1 MGFLSKIYERR
12 GKAQRQ
18 AGFGGFMNGA
28 EDVSGQGTGATSGGS
43 LADPPGSSPAAR
55 DFQARDA
62 SGPASAVP
70 GDPQPKPRSTS
81 RSRARSKPDPFD
93 FETSRDAAVEEPPV
107 SPSTRSP
114 PSRSK
119 PKPASRGGS
128 PSPSGAARNKPSSSW
143 SPGTASASPSGSPGT
158 FGAAR
163 DAVPSPRDAPGT
175 GAGRGSAEA
184 AADPF
189 LPTPGKRRRVT
200 FAEVD
205 AFTLDEEEDEDDVDV
220 PAHGRRDRDPFD
232 FPEDGDGDVSLAPP
246 PAATTTASRSPRPAW
261 GVFGGSPATS
271 PEARPKHG
279 GKSAADDSGLAA
291 PSPEWAKRAPA
302 PSRSRSASPM
312 DADAT
317 RSVEKKRNAPKQ
329 KPLLPAHFPHSP
341 SAAMAMASPSPPPRG
356 GNPKP
361 RDALP
366 ESSDALAALDEAQY
380 ALSGLGADQPEAGRL
395 ACASSLVAIAADARL
410 RRALAQHGLAPRMC
424 RAALDLCASVL
435 GVHARD
441 AAAADGGG
449 VIARALAAER
459 RRATSPALGVSAA
472 ALLYLSTL
480 ELRAGEAA
488 AAYAGRDVAGILAEL
503 MRRSDFSAEED
514 ESVDDKSERG
524 GARRRLLGAD
534 DEDADDKNETVG
546 KRDDKNGN
554 ASSSSGPGFGALLAN
569 GAETKALR
577 TTRDALRG
585 LKFLPHESVDA
596 PTLALLAAHRA
607 LAQTERAAARASQR
621 EARRRFEAEKRAE
634 ERAADGHPA
643 ELADHDSSP
652 SEEREA
658 RRAEAEGDEAA
669 ILGWSGFKE
678 SLAAK
683 GAVLET
689 ARLADEAAREICR
702 AGARCFSRRETHEGR
717 EDKNGDGFD
726 GFEDD
731 SARACRATARLFRCM
746 RVVEAATFGSPS
758 CADACVSGSLAPA
771 PELYAKPPR
780 EPRLCLVPMRVNDA
794 IASPA
799 PKEPGAKTS
808 AVGGAGTMRD
818 TMRDTNA
825 DVVREVGDEQD
836 VLLADVVRDTRVDG
850 IELSPCASPDRT
862 DSAAL
867 KSRGVELGDGGG
879 STGAKRRAAE
889 EEDAAATA
897 KRFRTAEALLLTPSP
912 GSKRFGGESRA
923 GAVAGAIDA
932 AGASFLGTSQDE
944 VTRDASRNGDASQKN
959 GAKTSRTRTR
969 RAETHRSVS
978 APREPGELPAA
989 AAETPTFNFS
999 RVAAAVDA
1007 SIAWLDDD
1015 KAGAEPSKAPAD
1027 AVARPWTMVHALLG
1041 AIPTLAAAAA
1051 TAAHATDAGDF
1062 VCGVRT
1068 ARAGGLGADPRLAAG
1083 TLRAVVCVLT
1093 NLTNE
1098 NPAGCAA
1105 VRAAGGLETAA
1116 ALVPWC
1122 AALEGLLPGAGP
1134 DAAARAAAAARGG
1147 VLEPKRATASRRAQ
1161 TNAKTNAD
1169 ANANAEGHDMLNAA
1183 LCFLVNVAETDAD
1196 ARRVLRALEAD
1207 AGAMESFARRRDV
1220 ASPSAAAKNEGEGLG
1235 FGSARRLS
1243 DVGKPPERT
1252 ATRASAAKKKKA
1264 AATKV
1269 ALASRHVGLVE
1280 LLARVFVRAGGAAAA
1295 PENGEIS
1302 ENQARDFRDAET
1314 VEPSKPGLK
1323 PGFALAS
1330 GEVTAEMLEAEETRP
1345 SNDRDSRDEGDGLIT
1360 QAYAA
1365 LLVAFLVEGQPA
1377 LRADVRSALP
1387 EDGFAALAGVLER
1400 FRAFHEQLESI
1411 SEESRASLTRVIRW
1425 LRGT

>member
-1 MGFLSKIYERR
+1 MACSAPRR
-12 GKAQRQ
+12 METASPR
-18 AGFGGFMNGA
+18 
-28 EDVSGQGTGATSGGS
+28 AT
-43 LADPPGSSPAAR
+43 R
-55 DFQARDA
+55 
-62 SGPASAVP
+62 ASASSGSAGTAWTARP
-70 GDPQPKPRSTS
+70 EAPPPRRRARS
-81 RSRARSKPDPFD
+81 RSRTGRAWI
-93 FETSRDAAVEEPPV
+93 ET
-107 SPSTRSP
+107 
-114 PSRSK
+114 
-119 PKPASRGGS
+119 
-128 PSPSGAARNKPSSSW
+128 
-143 SPGTASASPSGSPGT
+143 
-158 FGAAR
+158 
-163 DAVPSPRDAPGT
+163 
-175 GAGRGSAEA
+175 RGSAEA

-205 AFTLDEEEDEDDVDV
+205 AFTLDEDEDEDDVDV

-261 GVFGGSPATS
+261 GGFGGSPATS

-279 GKSAADDSGLAA
+279 GKSTADDSGLAA

-329 KPLLPAHFPHSP
+329 KPLLPTHFPHSP

-441 AAAADGGG
+441 AAAVDGGG

-503 MRRSDFSAEED
+503 MRRSDFSTEED
-514 ESVDDKSERG
+514 ESAESRGERG

-534 DEDADDKNETVG
+534 DKNVDDKNETVG
-546 KRDDKNGN
+546 DDKNGN
-554 ASSSSGPGFGALLAN
+554 ASSFGFGALLAN

-621 EARRRFEAEKRAE
+621 EARRRVEAEKRAE

-643 ELADHDSSP
+643 DGADHDLSP

-689 ARLADEAAREICR
+689 ARLADEAAREICQ
-702 AGARCFSRRETHEGR
+702 AGARCFSRRETHIG
-717 EDKNGDGFD
+717 EDKNGDG
-726 GFEDD
+726 GVEDD

-780 EPRLCLVPMRVNDA
+780 EPLRLVPMRVNDA

-799 PKEPGAKTS
+799 PKSPKPS

-818 TMRDTNA
+818 TRANA
-825 DVVREVGDEQD
+825 SRREAGDERA
-836 VLLADVVRDTRVDG
+836 LADVVRDTRVDG
-850 IELSPCASPDRT
+850 IELSPCASPDRE
-862 DSAAL
+862 AAL
-867 KSRGVELGDGGG
+867 KSRGADGDGGG

-912 GSKRFGGESRA
+912 GSKRFGGEGRA

-932 AGASFLGTSQDE
+932 AGASFLVDE
-944 VTRDASRNGDASQKN
+944 VTRDASRNGDARN
-959 GAKTSRTRTR
+959 GDAPRTRTR
-969 RAETHRSVS
+969 RAETHRSGS
-978 APREPGELPAA
+978 APREPGEPPAA

-1015 KAGAEPSKAPAD
+1015 KAGAEPSKAPACGD
-1027 AVARPWTMVHALLG
+1027 ARPWTMVHALLG

-1161 TNAKTNAD
+1161 TNAD
-1169 ANANAEGHDMLNAA
+1169 ANANTEGHDMLNAA

-1207 AGAMESFARRRDV
+1207 AGAMESFARRRN
-1220 ASPSAAAKNEGEGLG
+1220 ASPSAAAKNEGEGG

-1243 DVGKPPERT
+1243 DVPPPKRT

-1295 PENGEIS
+1295 PGNGENENAREPAERS
-1302 ENQARDFRDAET
+1302 ETRDIRDAET
-1314 VEPSKPGLK
+1314 VEPSKP
-1323 PGFALAS
+1323 FALAS
-1330 GEVTAEMLEAEETRP
+1330 DEVTAEMLEAETRP
-1345 SNDRDSRDEGDGLIT
+1345 AEDRDSTEGDGLIT

>member
-18 AGFGGFMNGA
+18 AGFGGFKNGA
-28 EDVSGQGTGATSGGS
+28 EDVSGKGTGATSGGS

-128 PSPSGAARNKPSSSW
+128 PSPSGATRNKPSSSR
-143 SPGTASASPSGSPGT
+143 SPGTASASPLGSPGT

-184 AADPF
+184 AADLF

-232 FPEDGDGDVSLAPP
+232 FPEDGDEDVALAP
-246 PAATTTASRSPRPAW
+246 PAATITASRSPRPAW

-279 GKSAADDSGLAA
+279 SKSTAVDSGLTA
-291 PSPEWAKRAPA
+291 PSPEWAKRAPV

-312 DADAT
+312 DADAP

-329 KPLLPAHFPHSP
+329 KPLLPPHFPHSP
-341 SAAMAMASPSPPPRG
+341 SAAMAMASPSPPPRIG
-356 GNPKP
+356 GGPGT

-395 ACASSLVAIAADARL
+395 ACASSLVSIVANARL
-410 RRALAQHGLAPRMC
+410 RRALAQHGLAPRLC

-441 AAAADGGG
+441 DAAADGGG

-488 AAYAGRDVAGILAEL
+488 AVYAGRDVAGILAEL
-503 MRRSDFSAEED
+503 MRRADFSAEED
-514 ESVDDKSERG
+514 ESAESRG
-524 GARRRLLGAD
+524 DSKGARRRLLGETH
-534 DEDADDKNETVG
+534 EDADAVDET
-546 KRDDKNGN
+546 KNGN
-554 ASSSSGPGFGALLAN
+554 ASSFGFGALLAN
-569 GAETKALR
+569 GAEAKALR
-577 TTRDALRG
+577 TTRDALRN

-621 EARRRFEAEKRAE
+621 EARRRVEAEKRAE

-643 ELADHDSSP
+643 DPRADHDSSP

-669 ILGWSGFKE
+669 VLGWSGFKE
-678 SLAAK
+678 SLAAR

-689 ARLADEAAREICR
+689 ARLADEAAREICQ
-702 AGARCFSRRETHEGR
+702 AGARCFSRRETHETHIG
-717 EDKNGDGFD
+717 EDENGDG
-726 GFEDD
+726 GVEDD
-731 SARACRATARLFRCM
+731 STRAGRATARLFRCM

-780 EPRLCLVPMRVNDA
+780 EPLRLVPMRVNDA

-799 PKEPGAKTS
+799 PKSPKPST
-808 AVGGAGTMRD
+808 VGGAGTMRD
-818 TMRDTNA
+818 TRANA
-825 DVVREVGDEQD
+825 DVVREAGDERA
-836 VLLADVVRDTRVDG
+836 LADVVRDTRVDG
-850 IELSPCASPDRT
+850 IELSPRASPDRE
-862 DSAAL
+862 AAL
-867 KSRGVELGDGGG
+867 KSRGADGDGGG
-879 STGAKRRAAE
+879 STGAKRRATE

-932 AGASFLGTSQDE
+932 AGASFLVDE
-944 VTRDASRNGDASQKN
+944 VTRDASRNGDARN
-959 GAKTSRTRTR
+959 GDASRTRTR
-969 RAETHRSVS
+969 RRGDAETRRGNVS
-978 APREPGELPAA
+978 APREPGEPPAA

-1015 KAGAEPSKAPAD
+1015 KADVHSPSKAPACGD
-1027 AVARPWTMVHALLG
+1027 ARPWTMVHALLG

-1116 ALVPWC
+1116 ALIPWC

-1161 TNAKTNAD
+1161 TNADVQTQTS
-1169 ANANAEGHDMLNAA
+1169 NAEGHDMLNAA

-1207 AGAMESFARRRDV
+1207 AGAMESFARRRD
-1220 ASPSAAAKNEGEGLG
+1220 ASPSAAATLEPPPLEPLEPLEAG
-1235 FGSARRLS
+1235 RRF
-1243 DVGKPPERT
+1243 DVPPPKRA

-1264 AATKV
+1264 AETKV

-1280 LLARVFVRAGGAAAA
+1280 LLARLFVRAGGAGPTEDGFTENETEAAA
-1295 PENGEIS
+1295 RRS
-1302 ENQARDFRDAET
+1302 ETTRDFRDAFT
-1314 VEPSKPGLK
+1314 KKKKGGSRP
-1323 PGFALAS
+1323 FALAS
-1330 GEVTAEMLEAEETRP
+1330 GEVTAEMLETETRARKDA
-1345 SNDRDSRDEGDGLIT
+1345 SFLNRDRDPTEGDGLIT

-1400 FRAFHEQLESI
+1400 FRAFHEQIESI

>member
-18 AGFGGFMNGA
+18 AGFGGFKNGA
-28 EDVSGQGTGATSGGS
+28 EDVSGKGTGATSGGS

-128 PSPSGAARNKPSSSW
+128 PSPSGAARNKPSSSR
-143 SPGTASASPSGSPGT
+143 SPGTASASPLGSPGT

-184 AADPF
+184 AADLF

-232 FPEDGDGDVSLAPP
+232 FPEDGDEDVALAP
-246 PAATTTASRSPRPAW
+246 PAATITASRSPRPAW

-279 GKSAADDSGLAA
+279 SKSTAVDSGLTA
-291 PSPEWAKRAPA
+291 PSPEWAKRAPV

-312 DADAT
+312 DADAP

-329 KPLLPAHFPHSP
+329 KPLLPPHFPHSP
-341 SAAMAMASPSPPPRG
+341 SAAMAMASPSPPPRIG
-356 GNPKP
+356 GGPGT

-395 ACASSLVAIAADARL
+395 ACASSLVSIVANARL
-410 RRALAQHGLAPRMC
+410 RRALAQHGLAPRLC

-441 AAAADGGG
+441 DAAADGGG

-488 AAYAGRDVAGILAEL
+488 AVYAGRDVAGILAEL
-503 MRRSDFSAEED
+503 MRRADFSAEED
-514 ESVDDKSERG
+514 ESAESRG
-524 GARRRLLGAD
+524 DSKGARRRLLGETH
-534 DEDADDKNETVG
+534 EDADAVDET
-546 KRDDKNGN
+546 KNGN
-554 ASSSSGPGFGALLAN
+554 ASSFGFGALLAN
-569 GAETKALR
+569 GAEAKALR
-577 TTRDALRG
+577 TTRDALRN

-596 PTLALLAAHRA
+596 PTLALLATHRA

-621 EARRRFEAEKRAE
+621 EARRRVEAEKRAE

-643 ELADHDSSP
+643 DPRADHDSSP

-669 ILGWSGFKE
+669 VLGWSGFKE
-678 SLAAK
+678 SLAAR

-689 ARLADEAAREICR
+689 ARLADEAAREICQ
-702 AGARCFSRRETHEGR
+702 AGARCFSRRETHETHIG
-717 EDKNGDGFD
+717 EDENGDG
-726 GFEDD
+726 GVEDD
-731 SARACRATARLFRCM
+731 STRAGRATARLFRCM

-780 EPRLCLVPMRVNDA
+780 EPLRLVPMRVNDA

-799 PKEPGAKTS
+799 PKSPKPST
-808 AVGGAGTMRD
+808 VGGAGTMRD
-818 TMRDTNA
+818 TRAKA
-825 DVVREVGDEQD
+825 DVVREAGDERA
-836 VLLADVVRDTRVDG
+836 LADVVRDTRVDG
-850 IELSPCASPDRT
+850 IELSPRASPDRE
-862 DSAAL
+862 AAL
-867 KSRGVELGDGGG
+867 KSRGADGDGGG
-879 STGAKRRAAE
+879 STGAKRRATE

-932 AGASFLGTSQDE
+932 AGASFLVDE
-944 VTRDASRNGDASQKN
+944 VTRDASRNGDARN
-959 GAKTSRTRTR
+959 GDASRTRTR
-969 RAETHRSVS
+969 RRGDAETRRGNVS
-978 APREPGELPAA
+978 APREPGEPPAA

-1015 KAGAEPSKAPAD
+1015 KADVHSPSKAPACGD
-1027 AVARPWTMVHALLG
+1027 ARPWTMVHALLG

-1116 ALVPWC
+1116 ALIPWC

-1147 VLEPKRATASRRAQ
+1147 VLEPKRATASRRAP
-1161 TNAKTNAD
+1161 TNAD
-1169 ANANAEGHDMLNAA
+1169 VQTQTANAEGHDMLNAA

-1207 AGAMESFARRRDV
+1207 AGAMESFARRRD
-1220 ASPSAAAKNEGEGLG
+1220 ASPSAAATLEPPPLEPLEPLEAG
-1235 FGSARRLS
+1235 RRF
-1243 DVGKPPERT
+1243 DVPPPKRA

-1264 AATKV
+1264 AETKV

-1280 LLARVFVRAGGAAAA
+1280 LLARLFVRAGGAGPTEDGFTENETEAAA
-1295 PENGEIS
+1295 RRS
-1302 ENQARDFRDAET
+1302 ETTRDFRDAFT
-1314 VEPSKPGLK
+1314 KKKKGGSRP
-1323 PGFALAS
+1323 FALAS
-1330 GEVTAEMLEAEETRP
+1330 GEVTAEMLETETRARKDA
-1345 SNDRDSRDEGDGLIT
+1345 SVGQRRDPTEGDGLIT

-1400 FRAFHEQLESI
+1400 FRAFHEQIESI

>member
-18 AGFGGFMNGA
+18 AGFGGFKNGA
-28 EDVSGQGTGATSGGS
+28 EDVSGKGTGATSGGS

-128 PSPSGAARNKPSSSW
+128 PSPSGATRNKPSSSR
-143 SPGTASASPSGSPGT
+143 SPGTASASPLGSPGT

-184 AADPF
+184 AADLF

-232 FPEDGDGDVSLAPP
+232 FPEDGDEDVALAP
-246 PAATTTASRSPRPAW
+246 PAATITASRSPRPAW

-279 GKSAADDSGLAA
+279 SKSTAVDSGLTA
-291 PSPEWAKRAPA
+291 PSPEWAKRAPV

-312 DADAT
+312 DADAP

-329 KPLLPAHFPHSP
+329 KPLLPPHFPHSP
-341 SAAMAMASPSPPPRG
+341 SAAMAMASPSPPPRIG
-356 GNPKP
+356 GGPGT

-395 ACASSLVAIAADARL
+395 ACASSLVSIVANARL
-410 RRALAQHGLAPRMC
+410 RRALAQHGLAPRLC

-441 AAAADGGG
+441 DAAADGGG

-488 AAYAGRDVAGILAEL
+488 AVYAGRDVAGILAEL
-503 MRRSDFSAEED
+503 MRRADFSAEED
-514 ESVDDKSERG
+514 ESAESRG
-524 GARRRLLGAD
+524 DSKGARRRLLGETH
-534 DEDADDKNETVG
+534 EDADAVDET
-546 KRDDKNGN
+546 KNGN
-554 ASSSSGPGFGALLAN
+554 ASSFGFGALLAN
-569 GAETKALR
+569 GAEAKALR
-577 TTRDALRG
+577 TTRDALRN

-621 EARRRFEAEKRAE
+621 EARRRVEAEKRAE

-643 ELADHDSSP
+643 DPRADHDSSP

-658 RRAEAEGDEAA
+658 RRAEAEEDEAA
-669 ILGWSGFKE
+669 VLGWSGFKE
-678 SLAAK
+678 SLAAR

-689 ARLADEAAREICR
+689 ARLADEAAREICQ
-702 AGARCFSRRETHEGR
+702 AGARCFSRRETHETHIG
-717 EDKNGDGFD
+717 EDENGDG
-726 GFEDD
+726 GVEDD
-731 SARACRATARLFRCM
+731 STRAGRATARLFRCM

-780 EPRLCLVPMRVNDA
+780 EPLRLVPMRVNDA

-799 PKEPGAKTS
+799 PKSPKPST
-808 AVGGAGTMRD
+808 VGGAGTMRD
-818 TMRDTNA
+818 TRANA
-825 DVVREVGDEQD
+825 DVVREAGDERA
-836 VLLADVVRDTRVDG
+836 LADVVRDTRVDG
-850 IELSPCASPDRT
+850 IELSPRASPDRE
-862 DSAAL
+862 AAL
-867 KSRGVELGDGGG
+867 KSRGADGDGGG
-879 STGAKRRAAE
+879 STGAKRRATE

-932 AGASFLGTSQDE
+932 AGASFLVDE
-944 VTRDASRNGDASQKN
+944 VTRDASRNGDARN
-959 GAKTSRTRTR
+959 GDASRTRTR
-969 RAETHRSVS
+969 RRGDAETRRGNVS
-978 APREPGELPAA
+978 APREPGEPPAA

-1015 KAGAEPSKAPAD
+1015 KADVHSPSKAPACGD
-1027 AVARPWTMVHALLG
+1027 ARPWTMVHALLG

-1116 ALVPWC
+1116 ALIPWC

-1161 TNAKTNAD
+1161 TNADVQTQTS
-1169 ANANAEGHDMLNAA
+1169 NAEGHDMLNAA

-1207 AGAMESFARRRDV
+1207 AGAMESFARRRD
-1220 ASPSAAAKNEGEGLG
+1220 ASPSAAATLEPPPLEPLEPLEAG
-1235 FGSARRLS
+1235 RRF
-1243 DVGKPPERT
+1243 DVPPPKRA

-1264 AATKV
+1264 AETKV

-1280 LLARVFVRAGGAAAA
+1280 LLARLFVRAGGAGPTEDGFTENETEAAA
-1295 PENGEIS
+1295 RRS
-1302 ENQARDFRDAET
+1302 ETTRDFRDAFT
-1314 VEPSKPGLK
+1314 KKKKGGSRP
-1323 PGFALAS
+1323 FALAS
-1330 GEVTAEMLEAEETRP
+1330 GEVTAEMLETETRARKDA
-1345 SNDRDSRDEGDGLIT
+1345 SFLNRDRDPTEGDGLIT

-1400 FRAFHEQLESI
+1400 FRAFHEQIESI

>member
-18 AGFGGFMNGA
+18 AGFGGFKNGA
-28 EDVSGQGTGATSGGS
+28 EDVSGKGTGATSGGS

-128 PSPSGAARNKPSSSW
+128 PSPSGATRNKPSSSR
-143 SPGTASASPSGSPGT
+143 SPGTASASPLGSPGT

-184 AADPF
+184 AADLF

-232 FPEDGDGDVSLAPP
+232 FPEDGDEDVALAP
-246 PAATTTASRSPRPAW
+246 PAATITASRSPRPAW

-279 GKSAADDSGLAA
+279 SKSTAVDSGLTA
-291 PSPEWAKRAPA
+291 PSPEWAKRAPV

-312 DADAT
+312 DADAP

-329 KPLLPAHFPHSP
+329 KPLLPPHFPHSP
-341 SAAMAMASPSPPPRG
+341 SAAMAMASPSPPPRIG
-356 GNPKP
+356 GGPGT

-395 ACASSLVAIAADARL
+395 ACASSLVSIVANARL
-410 RRALAQHGLAPRMC
+410 RRALAQHGLAPRLC

-441 AAAADGGG
+441 DAAADGGG

-488 AAYAGRDVAGILAEL
+488 AVYAGRDVAGILAEL
-503 MRRSDFSAEED
+503 MRRADFSAEED
-514 ESVDDKSERG
+514 ESAESRG
-524 GARRRLLGAD
+524 DSKGARRRLLGETH
-534 DEDADDKNETVG
+534 EDADAVDET
-546 KRDDKNGN
+546 KNGN
-554 ASSSSGPGFGALLAN
+554 ASSFGFGALLAN
-569 GAETKALR
+569 GAEAKALR
-577 TTRDALRG
+577 TTRDALRN

-621 EARRRFEAEKRAE
+621 EARRRVEAEKRAE

-643 ELADHDSSP
+643 DPRADHDSSP

-658 RRAEAEGDEAA
+658 RRAEAEEDEAA
-669 ILGWSGFKE
+669 VLGWSGFKE
-678 SLAAK
+678 SLAAR

-689 ARLADEAAREICR
+689 ARLADEAAREICQ
-702 AGARCFSRRETHEGR
+702 AGARCFSRRETHETHIG
-717 EDKNGDGFD
+717 EDENGDG
-726 GFEDD
+726 GVEDD
-731 SARACRATARLFRCM
+731 STRAGRATARLFRCM

-780 EPRLCLVPMRVNDA
+780 EPLRLVPMRVNDA

-799 PKEPGAKTS
+799 PKSPKPST
-808 AVGGAGTMRD
+808 VGGAGTMRD
-818 TMRDTNA
+818 TRANA
-825 DVVREVGDEQD
+825 DVVREAGDERA
-836 VLLADVVRDTRVDG
+836 LADVVRDTRVDG
-850 IELSPCASPDRT
+850 IELSPRASPDRE
-862 DSAAL
+862 AAL
-867 KSRGVELGDGGG
+867 KSRGADGDGGG
-879 STGAKRRAAE
+879 STGAKRRATE

-932 AGASFLGTSQDE
+932 AGASFLVDE
-944 VTRDASRNGDASQKN
+944 VTRDASRNGDARNSD
-959 GAKTSRTRTR
+959 ASRTRTR
-969 RAETHRSVS
+969 RRGDAETRRGNVS
-978 APREPGELPAA
+978 APREPGEPPAA

-1015 KAGAEPSKAPAD
+1015 KADVHSPSKAPACGD
-1027 AVARPWTMVHALLG
+1027 ARPWTMVHALLG

-1116 ALVPWC
+1116 ALIPWC

-1161 TNAKTNAD
+1161 TNADVQTQTS
-1169 ANANAEGHDMLNAA
+1169 NAEGHDMLNAA

-1207 AGAMESFARRRDV
+1207 AGAMESFARRRD
-1220 ASPSAAAKNEGEGLG
+1220 ASPSAAATLEPPPLEPLEPLEAG
-1235 FGSARRLS
+1235 RRF
-1243 DVGKPPERT
+1243 DVPPPKRA

-1264 AATKV
+1264 AETKV

-1280 LLARVFVRAGGAAAA
+1280 LLARLFVRAGGAGPTEDGFTENETEAAA
-1295 PENGEIS
+1295 RRS
-1302 ENQARDFRDAET
+1302 ETTRDFRDAFT
-1314 VEPSKPGLK
+1314 KKKKGGSRP
-1323 PGFALAS
+1323 FALAS
-1330 GEVTAEMLEAEETRP
+1330 GEVTAEMLETETRARKDA
-1345 SNDRDSRDEGDGLIT
+1345 SFLNRDRDPTEGDGLIT

-1400 FRAFHEQLESI
+1400 FRAFHEQIESI

>member
-18 AGFGGFMNGA
+18 AGFGGFKNGA
-28 EDVSGQGTGATSGGS
+28 EDVSGKGTGATSGGS

-128 PSPSGAARNKPSSSW
+128 PSPSGAARNKPSSSR
-143 SPGTASASPSGSPGT
+143 SPGTASASPLGSPGT

-232 FPEDGDGDVSLAPP
+232 FPEDGDEDVALAPP

-261 GVFGGSPATS
+261 GFFGGSPATS

-279 GKSAADDSGLAA
+279 SKSTAVDSGLTA
-291 PSPEWAKRAPA
+291 PSPEWAKRAPV

-312 DADAT
+312 DADAP

-329 KPLLPAHFPHSP
+329 KPLLPLREVHFPHSP
-341 SAAMAMASPSPPPRG
+341 SAAMAMASPSPPPRIG
-356 GNPKP
+356 GGPGT

-395 ACASSLVAIAADARL
+395 ACASSLVSIAADARL
-410 RRALAQHGLAPRMC
+410 RRALAQHGLAPRLC

-435 GVHARD
+435 GVGQT
-441 AAAADGGG
+441 ADGGG

-459 RRATSPALGVSAA
+459 RRAASPALGVSAA

-488 AAYAGRDVAGILAEL
+488 AVYAGRDVAGILAEL
-503 MRRSDFSAEED
+503 MRRADFTAEED
-514 ESVDDKSERG
+514 VSAESRG
-524 GARRRLLGAD
+524 DSKGARRRLLGETR
-534 DEDADDKNETVG
+534 EDADAADET
-546 KRDDKNGN
+546 KNGN
-554 ASSSSGPGFGALLAN
+554 ASSFGSGFGALLAN

-577 TTRDALRG
+577 TTRDALRN

-621 EARRRFEAEKRAE
+621 EARRRVEAEKRAE

-643 ELADHDSSP
+643 DPRADHDSSP

-669 ILGWSGFKE
+669 VLGWSGFKE
-678 SLAAK
+678 SLAAR

-689 ARLADEAAREICR
+689 ARLADEAAREICQ
-702 AGARCFSRRETHEGR
+702 AGARCFSRRETHETHIG
-717 EDKNGDGFD
+717 EDENGDG
-726 GFEDD
+726 GVEDD
-731 SARACRATARLFRCM
+731 STRAGRATARLFRCM

-780 EPRLCLVPMRVNDA
+780 EPLRLVPMRVNDA

-799 PKEPGAKTS
+799 PKSPKPST
-808 AVGGAGTMRD
+808 VGGAGTMRD
-818 TMRDTNA
+818 TRANA
-825 DVVREVGDEQD
+825 DVVREAGDERA
-836 VLLADVVRDTRVDG
+836 LADVVRDTRVDG
-850 IELSPCASPDRT
+850 IELSPRASPDRE
-862 DSAAL
+862 AAL
-867 KSRGVELGDGGG
+867 KSRGADGDGGG
-879 STGAKRRAAE
+879 STGAKRRATE

-912 GSKRFGGESRA
+912 GSKRFGGENRA

-932 AGASFLGTSQDE
+932 AGASFLVDE
-944 VTRDASRNGDASQKN
+944 VTRDASRNGDARN
-959 GAKTSRTRTR
+959 GDASRTRTR
-969 RAETHRSVS
+969 RRGDAETRRGNVS
-978 APREPGELPAA
+978 APREPGEPPAA

-1015 KAGAEPSKAPAD
+1015 KAGAVNVEGD
-1027 AVARPWTMVHALLG
+1027 ARPWTMVHTLLG

-1116 ALVPWC
+1116 ALIPWC

-1161 TNAKTNAD
+1161 TAD
-1169 ANANAEGHDMLNAA
+1169 ATANAEGHDMLNAA

-1207 AGAMESFARRRDV
+1207 AGAMESFARRRN
-1220 ASPSAAAKNEGEGLG
+1220 ASPSAAATLEPLEPLEGEAG
-1235 FGSARRLS
+1235 RRF
-1243 DVGKPPERT
+1243 DAPPPKRA

-1280 LLARVFVRAGGAAAA
+1280 LLARLFVRAGGAG
-1295 PENGEIS
+1295 PTENGFTENETEAEAKRS
-1302 ENQARDFRDAET
+1302 ETTRDFRDADEKGG
-1314 VEPSKPGLK
+1314 SKP
-1323 PGFALAS
+1323 FALAS
-1330 GEVTAEMLEAEETRP
+1330 GEVTAEMLETETRARK
-1345 SNDRDSRDEGDGLIT
+1345 DASRDRESPNPTEGDGLIT

-1400 FRAFHEQLESI
+1400 FRAFHEQIESI

>member
-18 AGFGGFMNGA
+18 AGFGGFKNGA
-28 EDVSGQGTGATSGGS
+28 EDVSGKGTGATSGGS

-128 PSPSGAARNKPSSSW
+128 PSPSGAARNKPSSSR
-143 SPGTASASPSGSPGT
+143 SPGTASASPLGSPGT

-184 AADPF
+184 AADLF

-232 FPEDGDGDVSLAPP
+232 FPEDGDEDVALAP
-246 PAATTTASRSPRPAW
+246 PAATITASRSPRPAW

-279 GKSAADDSGLAA
+279 SKSTAVDSGLTA
-291 PSPEWAKRAPA
+291 PSPEWAKRAPV

-312 DADAT
+312 DADAP

-329 KPLLPAHFPHSP
+329 KPLLPPHFPHSP
-341 SAAMAMASPSPPPRG
+341 SAAMAMASPSPPPRIG
-356 GNPKP
+356 GGPGT

-395 ACASSLVAIAADARL
+395 ACASSLVSIVANARL
-410 RRALAQHGLAPRMC
+410 RRALAQHGLAPRLC

-441 AAAADGGG
+441 DAAADGGG

-488 AAYAGRDVAGILAEL
+488 AVYAGRDVAGILAEL
-503 MRRSDFSAEED
+503 MRRADFSAEED
-514 ESVDDKSERG
+514 ESAESRG
-524 GARRRLLGAD
+524 DSKGARRRLLGETH
-534 DEDADDKNETVG
+534 EDADAVDET
-546 KRDDKNGN
+546 KNGN
-554 ASSSSGPGFGALLAN
+554 ASSFGFGALLAN
-569 GAETKALR
+569 GAEAKALR
-577 TTRDALRG
+577 TTRDALRN

-621 EARRRFEAEKRAE
+621 EARRRVEAEKRAE

-643 ELADHDSSP
+643 DPRADHDSSP

-669 ILGWSGFKE
+669 VLGWSGFKE
-678 SLAAK
+678 SLAAR

-689 ARLADEAAREICR
+689 ARLADEAAREICQ
-702 AGARCFSRRETHEGR
+702 AGARCFSRRETHETHIG
-717 EDKNGDGFD
+717 EDENGDG
-726 GFEDD
+726 GVEDD
-731 SARACRATARLFRCM
+731 STRAGRATARLFRCM

-780 EPRLCLVPMRVNDA
+780 EPLRLVPMRVNDA

-799 PKEPGAKTS
+799 PKSPKPST
-808 AVGGAGTMRD
+808 VGGAGTMRD
-818 TMRDTNA
+818 TRANA
-825 DVVREVGDEQD
+825 DVVREAGDERA
-836 VLLADVVRDTRVDG
+836 LADVVRDTRVDG
-850 IELSPCASPDRT
+850 IELSPRASPDRE
-862 DSAAL
+862 AAL
-867 KSRGVELGDGGG
+867 KSRGADGDGGG
-879 STGAKRRAAE
+879 STGAKRRATE

-932 AGASFLGTSQDE
+932 AGASFLVDE
-944 VTRDASRNGDASQKN
+944 VTRDASRNGDARN
-959 GAKTSRTRTR
+959 GDASRTRTR
-969 RAETHRSVS
+969 RRGDAETRRGNVS
-978 APREPGELPAA
+978 APREPGEPPAA

-1015 KAGAEPSKAPAD
+1015 KADVHSPSKAPACGD
-1027 AVARPWTMVHALLG
+1027 ARPWTMVHALLG

-1116 ALVPWC
+1116 ALIPWC

-1161 TNAKTNAD
+1161 TNADVQTQT
-1169 ANANAEGHDMLNAA
+1169 ANAEGHDMLNAA

-1207 AGAMESFARRRDV
+1207 AGAMESFARRRD
-1220 ASPSAAAKNEGEGLG
+1220 ASPSAAATLEPPPLEPLEAG
-1235 FGSARRLS
+1235 RRF
-1243 DVGKPPERT
+1243 DVPPPKRA

-1264 AATKV
+1264 AETKV

-1280 LLARVFVRAGGAAAA
+1280 LLARLFVRAGGAGPTEDGFTENETEAAA
-1295 PENGEIS
+1295 RRS
-1302 ENQARDFRDAET
+1302 ETTRDFRDAFT
-1314 VEPSKPGLK
+1314 KKKKGGSRP
-1323 PGFALAS
+1323 FALAS
-1330 GEVTAEMLEAEETRP
+1330 GEVTAEMLETETRARKDT
-1345 SNDRDSRDEGDGLIT
+1345 SFLNRDRDPTEGDGLIT

-1400 FRAFHEQLESI
+1400 FRAFHEQIESI